1 MAGLNDLVDN
11 PITNNDTLRQSTIA
25 LTQNP
30 AVIGQQLIRT
40 YGMQNVRVLQAPKND
55 YQISQLTS
63 QDVGFYK
70 SSLGTPVMSDLTFKA
85 GSYTDDSGVLKTFNE
100 IKLITVLVTVS
111 QAKNIVKTSIQGR
124 PGTIKEYNGLGD
136 YVITINGVITGPN
149 GHYPK
154 DEVIELKNMLVS
166 NKSVEVVSWFLQ
178 LWDID
183 NIVVDDFSINPEE
196 GGYSYQPFT
205 IDASSDADV
214 MLRLI

>member
-55 YQISQLTS
+55 YQISQLTT
-63 QDVGFYK
+63 QDIGRYK
-70 SSLGTPVMSDLTFKA
+70 SSLGTPVMCDLTFIGDK
-85 GSYTDDSGVLKTFNE
+85 YTDENGVLKSFDN
-100 IKLITVLVTVS
+100 LVLVTVLMTIS
-111 QAKNIVKTSIQGR
+111 QTKNIVKTSIQGR
-124 PGTIKEYNGLGD
+124 SGTVKEYIGLGD
-136 YVITINGVITGPN
+136 YAITINAIITGPN
-149 GHYPK
+149 GHYPI
-154 DEVIELKNMLVS
+154 DEVTALKNMLEC
-166 NKSVEVVSWFLQ
+166 NKEVKVVSWYLQ

-183 NIVVDDFSINPEE
+183 NIVIDDFSINPEE

-205 IDASSDADV
+205 IDASSDKSF
-214 MLRLI
+214 MLKIK